1 MNSDDLYN
9 AFENIDDTFAA
20 QSEAARSGSGLG
32 AGNNAAK
39 QNGNRRSGQLAI
51 RCWHG
56 LRRHVGCGNW
66 GADGDDGVC

>member
-32 AGNNAAK
+32 AGDNAAK
-39 QNGNRRSGQLAI
+39 QNGNRRG
-51 RCWHG
+51 G
-56 LRRHVGCGNW
+56 L
-66 GADGDDGVC
+66 